1 MKREN
6 AQHVLT
12 TVDHMTEEE
21 KFDKAIEDLTSS
33 IIYARSVMNYL
44 QEIKVS
50 KISFTEIEE
59 KKKSPW
65 WKRIFSK

>member
-1 MKREN
+1 
-6 AQHVLT
+6 
-12 TVDHMTEEE
+12 MTEEE
-21 KFDKAIEDLTSS
+21 KFDKAIEDLTNS